1 MTESRTWAEQLA
13 ARVTEPR
20 EPAEAAPRADRE
32 GPAWARVLADRAA
45 GRETPAEVL
54 AEVRQGARKARTEM
68 ERRILER
75 LGHQVDEPPPA
86 A

>member
-1 MTESRTWAEQLA
+1 MSKKQGWADRLA
-13 ARVTEPR
+13 ARVTEPA
-20 EPAEAAPRADRE
+20 EPGEAKPAAATE
-32 GPAWARVLADRAA
+32 APAWARVLADRAA

-54 AEVRQGARKARTEM
+54 AEVRQAAGRSRTEM

-75 LGHQVDEPPPA
+75 LGYAEEPPPA

>member
-1 MTESRTWAEQLA
+1 MSGKQGWAERLA
-13 ARVTEPR
+13 ARVTA
-20 EPAEAAPRADRE
+20 PAEPGEAVPRAGRDD
-32 GPAWARVLADRAA
+32 PAWVRVLADRAA

-54 AEVRQGARKARTEM
+54 AEVRQAAGRSRTEM

-75 LGHQVDEPPPA
+75 LGHTEEPPPA